1 MTDSFDVLVVGSGHG
16 GTHAA
21 TALRKRGY
29 TGTIA
34 IASAEDEPPYQR
46 PPLSKGYLSKEL
58 GHERILM
65 RPPGFW
71 AGHGLTLLGG
81 RQVDSIEARRQEVRT
96 TDGTRIGYG
105 SLIWAA
111 GSTARTL
118 QCQGHRL
125 AGIHTLRSR
134 IDADAVAMELPEVSE
149 VVIVGGGYIG
159 LEVAA
164 SLVKLGLEVSVVEPL
179 PRVLSRTC
187 AEPVSRFFEREH
199 LRHVVR
205 LRLGVGVA
213 AFGGA
218 NGRLASAVLTD
229 GSVQPA
235 QLAIVGIGARP
246 AVYPLRKADAAGDDG
261 VDVDADGRT
270 TLSDVYAVGDCAS
283 RVAPFSGG
291 VRLRL
296 ESVQNAVDQAEAVA
310 AALTGGPRP
319 APAPATFWS
328 DQYDHR
334 LRTVGLSHGSDA
346 TIVRGDPEGGSFS
359 VVHLRRGR
367 VAAVESVN
375 AMKDFA
381 AGRGLVSAGLEAEP
395 RRLADPDVSLRD
407 LLRPGHQPAP
417 SM

>member
-1 MTDSFDVLVVGSGHG
+1 MDSFDVLVVGSGHG

-21 TALRKRGY
+21 AALRKRGFS
-29 TGTIA
+29 GTIA

-46 PPLSKGYLSKEL
+46 PPLSKGYLSREL
-58 GHERILM
+58 DRERILM
-65 RPPGFW
+65 RPAGFW
-71 AGHGLTLLGG
+71 SERQVALLGG
-81 RQVDSIEARRQEVRT
+81 RQVTRVRPREREVST
-96 TDGTRIGYG
+96 TDGARIGYR
-105 SLIWAA
+105 SLVWAA

-118 QCQGHRL
+118 DCHGHQL

-134 IDADAVAMELPEVSE
+134 ADADAVALELPNVSE
-149 VVIVGGGYIG
+149 VIVVGGGYVG

-164 SLVKLGLEVSVVEPL
+164 SLTKLGLAVTVVEPL

-199 LRHVVR
+199 LRHGVR

-213 AFGGA
+213 SFGGA
-218 NGRLASAVLTD
+218 SGRLASAVLTD
-229 GSVQPA
+229 GTVQSA

-246 AVYPLRKADAAGDDG
+246 SADPLRAAGAAGRDG

-270 TLSDVYAVGDCAS
+270 SLSEVYGLGDCAAQL
-283 RVAPFSGG
+283 APFGG
-291 VRLRL
+291 GARLRL

-319 APAPATFWS
+319 APAPPTFWS

-346 TIVRGDPEGGSFS
+346 TVVRGDPETGSFS
-359 VVHLRRGR
+359 VLHLRRGR

-375 AMKDFA
+375 AMKDYS
-381 AGRGLVSAGLEAEP
+381 AGRSLISAGLEADP
-395 RRLADPDVSLRD
+395 RQLADPAIPLRD
-407 LLRPGHQPAP
+407 LLRPDRQPAP
-417 SM
+417 CT